1 MARERRPRAP
11 IGLGPG
17 GRKLW
22 GNMHDT
28 FSFEGEP
35 QKLAVLERACRTIDR
50 IDRRSDDGPTAVGQ
64 RLTHT
69 EHPRPEGRGRLR
81 CGALHASGPVPNRC
95 LVIKRAHHTLV
106 GQPVQR
112 EIEHEV
118 LVIQDNGFTRVQSHA
133 LAKREADKRRHPPL
147 VGLTHRGW
155 QIRRVQSADHR

>member
-50 IDRRSDDGPTAVGQ
+50 IDQLDAAMMDQPLLVKGSRTQNTPDPKAEDVCAEP
-64 RLTHT
+64 L
-69 EHPRPEGRGRLR
+69 
-81 CGALHASGPVPNRC
+81 GPV
-95 LVIKRAHHTLV
+95 VICVRLPSTNSEPAFGDTARVAHA
-106 GQPVQR
+106 R
-112 EIEHEV
+112 
-118 LVIQDNGFTRVQSHA
+118 
-133 LAKREADKRRHPPL
+133 
-147 VGLTHRGW
+147 
-155 QIRRVQSADHR
+155 

>member
-50 IDRRSDDGPTAVGQ
+50 IEQLDAATMD
-64 RLTHT
+64 
-69 EHPRPEGRGRLR
+69 
-81 CGALHASGPVPNRC
+81 
-95 LVIKRAHHTLV
+95 
-106 GQPVQR
+106 QPDPHQ
-112 EIEHEV
+112 
-118 LVIQDNGFTRVQSHA
+118 LG
-133 LAKREADKRRHPPL
+133 
-147 VGLTHRGW
+147 
-155 QIRRVQSADHR
+155 